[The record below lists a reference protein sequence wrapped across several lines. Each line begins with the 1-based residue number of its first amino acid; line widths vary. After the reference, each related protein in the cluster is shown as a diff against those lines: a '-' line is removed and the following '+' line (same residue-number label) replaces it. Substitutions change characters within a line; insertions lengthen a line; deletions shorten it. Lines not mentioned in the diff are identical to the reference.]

1 MPRLDLLDLLMKMHI
16 FRGKHWCIPGQPTD
30 KFFQREYKF
39 VYERIG
45 GKLGVTRVDKI
56 FKPDPYVK
64 DQKFPGFLDRGTPL
78 VITENERHTIV
89 GIFRGHYLTQSG
101 GDGLMIFDRLYPEI
115 VNWIVENSDWT
126 WDSSGQLFTSC
137 SCGISDEEQPPASPP
152 RHKRSVDSS
161 SYSRKTQSNRI
172 FEGTDVPARKYPWEV
187 LIFNR
192 LQETD
197 MVPAGTRC
205 SLDESSALF
214 KTETTPDTKKYD
226 LCSGSLISNVHILT
240 SANCILKNRLDMEI
254 KINEESVQFCSIME
268 NSTVLIHNLRIG
280 F

>member
-1 MPRLDLLDLLMKMHI
+1 MTEFFLLDLLMKMYI
-16 FRGKHWCIPGQPTD
+16 FRGKHWCIPEQP
-30 KFFQREYKF
+30 KIKVLQKEYEF
-39 VYERIG
+39 VYKQFW
-45 GKLGVTRVDKI
+45 GKFGVSRVNMKE
-56 FKPDPYVK
+56 DP
-64 DQKFPGFLDRGTPL
+64 QQFPGFLDRGTPL

-89 GIFRGHYLTQSG
+89 GIFRGHYLTQDG
-101 GDGLMIFDRLYPEI
+101 GDGPMIFDRLYPEI

-137 SCGISDEEQPPASPP
+137 SCGISDEEQPPPSPP

-197 MVPAGTRC
+197 TVPAGTRC

-254 KINEESVQFCSIME
+254 KINEESVQFCSIMA
-268 NSTVLIHNLRIG
+268 NFTVLIHNLRIG